1 MITRAKA
8 NDFLKQLFGDSTWSS
23 FYYIGL
29 GLASSTPDE
38 DGNNFEEP
46 KIPSGTIY
54 EEDGITPI
62 TITTNEYQRVHLKD
76 LMETPSD
83 AIIKNKQ
90 IIFFNE
96 AEHYSWGEIGY
107 FGIFKDKLS
116 KNPIFWGEINP
127 TITVNQYNIPIFR
140 AGKLQIGIDN
150 DPATQL

>member
-1 MITRAKA
+1 MYENGNIINIT
-8 NDFLKQLFGDSTWSS
+8 NS
-23 FYYIGL
+23 
-29 GLASSTPDE
+29 
-38 DGNNFEEP
+38 
-46 KIPSGTIY
+46 
-54 EEDGITPI
+54 ITPI
-62 TITTNEYQRVHLKD
+62 TITTNEYQRVHLRD

-127 TITVNQYNIPIFR
+127 TITVNKYNIPIFR